1 MNTFKSKA
9 RCLKC
14 GCTNLV
20 LMEISIASTTF
31 AQSIEY
37 VDKDLSYNEV
47 GNVIRLNTNV
57 IIVGFFK
64 M

>member
-1 MNTFKSKA
+1 
-9 RCLKC
+9 
-14 GCTNLV
+14 
-20 LMEISIASTTF
+20 MEISIASTTF
-31 AQSIEY
+31 AQSIGY

-57 IIVGFFK
+57 IIVGFFE